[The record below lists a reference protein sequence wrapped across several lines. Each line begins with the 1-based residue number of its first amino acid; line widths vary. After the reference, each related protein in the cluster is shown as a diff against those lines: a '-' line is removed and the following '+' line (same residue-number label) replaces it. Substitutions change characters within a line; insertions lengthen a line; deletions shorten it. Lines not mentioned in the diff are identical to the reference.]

1 MNGKAVVIGAA
12 TLACALGASLVVA
25 PAASARDRAL
35 VDCSRGS
42 MMQVDL
48 EREGRKYEVDIEIYA
63 KRGER
68 WNITIGTPGRVVHRF
83 SATANQEGELNAW
96 RYMSRSNKT
105 IVVNATSPSG
115 ETCRATV
122 RG

>member
-1 MNGKAVVIGAA
+1 MNRKPIAIAA
-12 TLACALGASLVVA
+12 TTLACALGASLVAA

-48 EREGRKYEVDIEIYA
+48 EREWRKYEVDIEIYA

-83 SATANQEGELNAW
+83 SAKANQEGELNAW
-96 RYMSRSNKT
+96 RYMSNRNKT
-105 IVVNATSPSG
+105 IVVNATSSSG

-122 RG
+122 RA

>member
-1 MNGKAVVIGAA
+1 MNRKSVVIGAA
-12 TLACALGASLVVA
+12 TLACALGASLVAV

-48 EREGRKYEVDIEIYA
+48 EREWRKYEVDIEIYA
-63 KRGER
+63 QRGQTWR
-68 WNITIGTPGRVVHRF
+68 ITIGTPSRVVHRL
-83 SATANQEGELNAW
+83 SARTNQEGELNAW